1 MRHLSRKEI
10 DRILAKGR
18 ILPVQEV
25 AAILDEFQE
34 KQPEIY
40 QAIYGEPSDAIAEDN
55 SEMADI
61 YLELCFYVIWIYRSA
76 FGKPPIVPDRE
87 QLVLNSLSLLDLELK
102 SLCDDVQM
110 DEAFRTNLQK
120 RFIDRFVAAGV
131 QIELLQYLDSEVR
144 KYASFKEERSVAI
157 DLTNI
162 FLFMVVRL
170 MDELYNKKK

>member
-1 MRHLSRKEI
+1 MRALSKKEI
-10 DRILAKGR
+10 NRMLAKGR
-18 ILPVQEV
+18 TLSEQEIT
-25 AAILDEFQE
+25 AILDEFQE

-55 SEMADI
+55 SEKASM

-102 SLCDDVQM
+102 SLCDDMQM

-120 RFIDRFVAAGV
+120 RFIDRSVEAGV
-131 QIELLQYLDSEVR
+131 QIELLQYLDGEVR
-144 KYASFKEERSVAI
+144 KYASFKEER
-157 DLTNI
+157 
-162 FLFMVVRL
+162 R
-170 MDELYNKKK
+170 

>member
-1 MRHLSRKEI
+1 MRALSKKEI
-10 DRILAKGR
+10 NRILAKGR
-18 ILPVQEV
+18 ILPEQEV

-61 YLELCFYVIWIYRSA
+61 YLELCFYVIWIYR
-76 FGKPPIVPDRE
+76 KPPVVPDRE

-102 SLCDDVQM
+102 SLCDDMQM

-120 RFIDRFVAAGV
+120 RFIDRSVEAGV
-131 QIELLQYLDSEVR
+131 QIELLQYLDGEVR
-144 KYASFKEERSVAI
+144 KYASFKEERSAAI
-157 DLTNI
+157 DLTNS
-162 FLFMVVRL
+162 FLFIVVRL
-170 MDELYNKKK
+170 MDDMYNRKN